1 MVTGVVSM
9 GTVSNVAVPLHV
21 EVDTSGE
28 LTSAVIAV
36 TEIPNV

>member
-1 MVTGVVSM
+1 M